1 MDLNGCSITG
11 SGDDSE
17 DVGIRVNN
25 LLGSAT
31 WTNLTVTGS
40 ELANV
45 FIDNTTGTLNSWT
58 ISGGTF
64 SNLGTTFGGNSI
76 LANIRGTAT
85 LTTGS
90 ITGATIS
97 NNKPARAVTI
107 QAQDTATISGFTVQ
121 TSTFTNNGLQ
131 ASFEQ
136 SGSANLSRSSLRFF
150 LYLFDYSGK
159 GGTMWCIV
167 YPCL

>member
-1 MDLNGCSITG
+1 VSLSSMNVQNAGEDGIFGTTVTGLDLNGCSITG

-25 LLGSAT
+25 VLGSAT

-64 SNLGTTFGGNSI
+64 SNLGTAFGGNSI

-90 ITGATIS
+90 ITGATFA
-97 NNKPARAVTI
+97 NNKPAVASPSRRKTRQRSLVSRCKRAPLRT
-107 QAQDTATISGFTVQ
+107 TGCRR
-121 TSTFTNNGLQ
+121 
-131 ASFEQ
+131 AS
-136 SGSANLSRSSLRFF
+136 SSPARP
-150 LYLFDYSGK
+150 
-159 GGTMWCIV
+159 T
-167 YPCL
+167 

>member
-1 MDLNGCSITG
+1 VSLSSMNVQNAGEDGIFGTTVTGLDLNGCSITG

-17 DVGIRVNN
+17 DVGIRVND

-64 SNLGTTFGGNSI
+64 SNLGTAFGGNSI

-85 LTTGS
+85 LTTG
-90 ITGATIS
+90 A
-97 NNKPARAVTI
+97 NNKPAVASPSRRKTRQRSLVSRCKRAPLRT
-107 QAQDTATISGFTVQ
+107 TGCRR
-121 TSTFTNNGLQ
+121 
-131 ASFEQ
+131 AS
-136 SGSANLSRSSLRFF
+136 SSPARP
-150 LYLFDYSGK
+150 
-159 GGTMWCIV
+159 T
-167 YPCL
+167 